1 MDDVGAQ
8 WDARFSGEGF
18 AYGTE
23 PNDWLREAAARF
35 LPPGP
40 LDVLSLGEGEGRN
53 GAYLA
58 SLGHRVTALDASRVG
73 LDKAVKLAAGR
84 GLSVKPWHADLAGVD
99 LPASA
104 YDAVVSIF
112 CHLPPPVR
120 ERAHAQ
126 AVAALRPGG
135 LWLLEAYTPRQLQF
149 RTGGPPV
156 EALLY
161 TEALLRAD
169 AAGLEVLHLQ
179 ETERDIHEG
188 ALHHGRSAVVRL
200 AARKPR

>member
-1 MDDVGAQ
+1 MEDVGAQ
-8 WDARFSGEGF
+8 WDARFSGEAF

-23 PNDWLREAAARF
+23 PNDWLREAAGRF
-35 LPPGP
+35 LPAGP

-73 LDKAVKLAAGR
+73 LEKAVKLSASR
-84 GLSVKPWHADLAGVD
+84 GFPVTPWHADLATVQ
-99 LPASA
+99 LPAA
-104 YDAVVSIF
+104 AHDAVVSIF
-112 CHLPPPVR
+112 CHLPPKVR
-120 ERAHAQ
+120 ARAHAQ

-135 LWLLEAYTPRQLQF
+135 VLLLEAYTPRQLQF

-161 TEALLRAD
+161 SEPLLREDFAS
-169 AAGLEVLHLQ
+169 LEVLHLE
-179 ETERDIHEG
+179 ETEREVHEG
-188 ALHHGRSAVVRL
+188 TLHHGRSAVVRL